1 MPYKLF
7 EGYDMNYK
15 NNVELLDMKKLTTL
29 DFVVEKLKEL
39 DFDFERKATCVA
51 WTTFPYNEEN
61 LKTVEKALKKLNWR
75 VEEYILNYDENL
87 IFVKKDLE

>member
-7 EGYDMNYK
+7 EGYNMNYK
-15 NNVELLDMKKLTTL
+15 DNVELLDMKKLTTL

-39 DFDFERKATCVA
+39 DFDFERKSTCVA

-61 LKTVEKALKKLNWR
+61 LETVESALKKLNWR
-75 VEEYILNYDENL
+75 TEEYILNYDENL